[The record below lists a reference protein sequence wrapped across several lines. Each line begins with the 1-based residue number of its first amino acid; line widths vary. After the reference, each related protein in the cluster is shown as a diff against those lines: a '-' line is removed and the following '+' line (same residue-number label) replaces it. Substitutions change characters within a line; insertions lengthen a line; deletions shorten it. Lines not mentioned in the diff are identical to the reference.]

1 MALVRHH
8 PDSARSNYEAGVA
21 LATPALEDPG
31 LALAYHDQIKTY
43 FERSVS
49 LDTTAVNGL
58 FSLILFDASN
68 GRPVDEAV
76 VDRVSDRLSRIPLNY
91 TVVDPFRSVVDW
103 MTKET
108 VVLPRDTVLRLFE
121 AALGNRTA
129 TQRTRGSLLSL
140 LSSYHHNVE
149 ADLQEAVS
157 LAIAAVEED
166 PSEPVHH
173 LSLATLAINLR
184 NFDLAAHELDAVR
197 RNDVLARFTVQTREL
212 AQALQRAQTESDQ
225 VQLDEA
231 ISSAL

>member
-1 MALVRHH
+1 
-8 PDSARSNYEAGVA
+8 
-21 LATPALEDPG
+21 
-31 LALAYHDQIKTY
+31 
-43 FERSVS
+43 
-49 LDTTAVNGL
+49 
-58 FSLILFDASN
+58 
-68 GRPVDEAV
+68 
-76 VDRVSDRLSRIPLNY
+76 
-91 TVVDPFRSVVDW
+91 
-103 MTKET
+103 
-108 VVLPRDTVLRLFE
+108 
-121 AALGNRTA
+121 
-129 TQRTRGSLLSL
+129 